1 MRAFFQTPSS
11 YWSGN
16 IKFPQTHQSHQTSE
30 DATQLLLSVPVLLD
44 KNQLCHTVPSSAC
57 VWWSG
62 HEAPCQHPVKP
73 WHILTRYLSIEK
85 PHQRSSQNHNGATF
99 LKQIPFNN
107 QTWLDVSPPFLETD
121 DFHNG
126 KPPWNVSQGFP
137 GRRRSPGFD
146 GRLRRRRDY
155 ALFGTAPAQPE
166 RIPAPSGTMAKRGKS
181 TISMLVF
188 NG

>member
-1 MRAFFQTPSS
+1 MRAFFQRQHQISPS
-11 YWSGN
+11 
-16 IKFPQTHQSHQTSE
+16 TSVTS
-30 DATQLLLSVPVLLD
+30 AIWRCNAASVVCTGPPRQ
-44 KNQLCHTVPSSAC
+44 KPTVPSSAC

-85 PHQRSSQNHNGATF
+85 PHQRSSQNHNCATF

-166 RIPAPSGTMAKRGKS
+166 RIPALSGTMAKRGKS
-181 TISMLVF
+181 TISMWAF